1 MNAALH
7 AVDGRVGRQGSHK
20 RRTVENHNQR
30 NNRCGDDGTVGG
42 TAVGLHKTPDASALK
57 LLAGD
62 HRNHGVKGGLDG
74 SEDDGLRR
82 LAARRAVNRSHR
94 TGHRGS
100 NHKRG
105 RRAQQRCHGEKNR
118 LRLHNFSLRDRGRR
132 TVLRKVQDVHLD
144 LSSCL
149 RRAMAA

>member
-42 TAVGLHKTPDASALK
+42 TAVGLHKTPDASALE

-62 HRNHGVKGGLDG
+62 TVTTRSKAVLMDQKMTALGASQRGERSIG
-74 SEDDGLRR
+74 
-82 LAARRAVNRSHR
+82 AIARAIGEQPQTR
-94 TGHRGS
+94 TQG
-100 NHKRG
+100 
-105 RRAQQRCHGEKNR
+105 QQRCHGEKNR